1 MLELKQTDH
10 LRLQVD
16 IPENAAPNM
25 HVSDSILFYISAFPG
40 KRMKG
45 IISRKSDNVNAE
57 FRSERV
63 EADVW
68 NKEGIL
74 APGMYVDV
82 ILDSKGDPNALVVP
96 TSAVV
101 TSTQRKYVIV
111 MRNNEPV
118 KIDVSTGNQTTD
130 STEVYGNLQAGE
142 QVIINANDEIK

>member
-1 MLELKQTDH
+1 
-10 LRLQVD
+10 
-16 IPENAAPNM
+16 
-25 HVSDSILFYISAFPG
+25 
-40 KRMKG
+40 
-45 IISRKSDNVNAE
+45 
-57 FRSERV
+57 
-63 EADVW
+63 
-68 NKEGIL
+68 
-74 APGMYVDV
+74 V

-96 TSAVV
+96 TSAIV